1 MAIDIRR
8 DAVGVEHAAAFA
20 AVDDRPLAALSH
32 PDGHGFHDPAAVGR
46 AVAGVNID
54 MQAREA
60 IGAMVPVVRAGV
72 FRDDGPAADL
82 ADEGVA
88 AGVGFIV
95 VFFKGFAFVFAIHVK
110 SS

>member
-1 MAIDIRR
+1 M
-8 DAVGVEHAAAFA
+8 GLSSAATRLERSASAALA
-20 AVDDRPLAALSH
+20 AVDDRPLAALAH

-72 FRDDGPAADL
+72 FRDDGRPQTLQTKVSLQAWVL
-82 ADEGVA
+82 
-88 AGVGFIV
+88 
-95 VFFKGFAFVFAIHVK
+95 
-110 SS
+110 